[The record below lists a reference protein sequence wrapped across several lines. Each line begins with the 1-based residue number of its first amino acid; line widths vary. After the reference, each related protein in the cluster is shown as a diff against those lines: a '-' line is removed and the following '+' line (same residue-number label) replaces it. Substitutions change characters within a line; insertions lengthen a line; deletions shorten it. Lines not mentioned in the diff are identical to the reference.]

1 MTVYGSCGDEEVS
14 PMSAALVFL
23 LCFALLV
30 GWEVLC
36 LGQVLT
42 ADRVRFLPRWV
53 WAVACLIFIPLG
65 GIPFL
70 LLGRCAPTKIG
81 SHLLPKSDMGGGADA
96 TTVTL
101 RVADLLVH
109 G

>member
-36 LGQVLT
+36 LGGSLLDLHSARRHPLPSSRQTVIRQTQMRTL
-42 ADRVRFLPRWV
+42 AFQFL
-53 WAVACLIFIPLG
+53 
-65 GIPFL
+65 
-70 LLGRCAPTKIG
+70 
-81 SHLLPKSDMGGGADA
+81 
-96 TTVTL
+96 
-101 RVADLLVH
+101 
-109 G
+109 